1 MARVAR
7 DLGYTLAELAER
19 MTPEEL
25 HIWALVYG
33 YEYDQQEEAMKKAKR
48 R

>member
-1 MARVAR
+1 MARLAR

-19 MTPEEL
+19 MTLEEL

-33 YEYDQQEEAMKKAKR
+33 YEHEQQEQAMKKAKR

>member
-1 MARVAR
+1 MARLAR
-7 DLGYTLAELAER
+7 DLGYTLAELMDR

-25 HIWALVYG
+25 YLWGVIYQH
-33 YEYDQQEEAMKKAKR
+33 EHQEQKKEMKKASR